1 MRLVAQSH
9 QKWGGAVTA
18 HSGAYLVER
27 RSGHRRK
34 PVLCTCL
41 SVERRFPSDGERVV
55 EVLSE
60 GACVQAFIVRA
71 TQPTVG
77 CVRALGKA
85 KVAQHG
91 SLREGNACGAQPY
104 ARLPWGTAE
113 RAGSQQPR
121 CQIGAEHLGS
131 FGDPRACACMHAS
144 APKPRLA
151 CGR

>member
-1 MRLVAQSH
+1 MHLI
-9 QKWGGAVTA
+9 
-18 HSGAYLVER
+18 ER
-27 RSGHRRK
+27 REA
-34 PVLCTCL
+34 L
-41 SVERRFPSDGERVV
+41 ERSFPSHGERVV

-71 TQPTVG
+71 TQPVG

-113 RAGSQQPR
+113 RARSQQPR
-121 CQIGAEHLGS
+121 CRIGAEHLGS